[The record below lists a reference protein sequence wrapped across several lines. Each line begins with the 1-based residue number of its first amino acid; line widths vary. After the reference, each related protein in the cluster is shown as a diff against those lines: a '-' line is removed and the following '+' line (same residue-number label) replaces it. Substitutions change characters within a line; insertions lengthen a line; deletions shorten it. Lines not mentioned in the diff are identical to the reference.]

1 MGCNC
6 KKPVVLNNL
15 KSQDHLKVAE
25 EIYYSIIKDRDISE
39 YTDLDKLEIFNTH
52 RLLYPNASQTPSL
65 EQAIELITNSLQY
78 IKKPRR

>member
-6 KKPVVLNNL
+6 KKPVVINNL

-25 EIYYSIIKDRDISE
+25 DVYYSIIKDRDISE
-39 YTDLDKLEIFNTH
+39 YTDLDKLEIINTYKM
-52 RLLYPNASQTPSL
+52 LYPNASQTPAI
-65 EQAIELITNSLQY
+65 EQAVEIIKTSLQY